1 MRNIV
6 SVNRKYLNRWTKMTS
21 EFDIAAYHA
30 RLLEAILFIAE
41 RPVSTEEIKQ
51 KLLIKD
57 DNELAELIALLEQ
70 NLKDRNS
77 YIEILRSEQ
86 GKAIEMRINEAIR
99 KELVAFQTKK
109 TLSKELVKTLAYI
122 ALEQPLKYNELKKV
136 MGKKTKEQVDALEKE
151 GFIKVDPSGKTF
163 LLTTTLYFATVFNL
177 DPNRI
182 KETFKE
188 EIAKRIQQLIDK

>member
-1 MRNIV
+1 MD
-6 SVNRKYLNRWTKMTS
+6 SDSDMTV
-21 EFDIAAYHA
+21 YHA

-41 RPVSTEEIKQ
+41 RPVSLEEIKQ

-57 DNELAELIALLEQ
+57 DNEIVELIALLEQ

-77 YIEILRSEQ
+77 FIEIFKSEDEQ
-86 GKAIEMRINEAIR
+86 SIEMRINDAIK
-99 KELVAFQTKK
+99 KELDVYQTKK
-109 TLSKELVKTLAYI
+109 TLSKELMKTLAYI

-151 GFIKVDPSGKTF
+151 GFIKVEASGKTF

-177 DPNRI
+177 DPNHI

-188 EIAKRIQQLIDK
+188 EITKRIQQLVDK